1 MVSRS
6 TKIERIVSL
15 DYLRGIAALSILFYH
30 YGRGYDSTNLLN
42 KLGLYGVSMF
52 FVLSGLS
59 MAIVYHKKV
68 NNLKSATRFFVK
80 RIFRIFP
87 LHILICC
94 LFITYNL
101 INGIELSLY
110 QVFINFTGLFGF
122 IDPSNY
128 IAKGAWSI
136 GNELVY
142 YAFTPIILYIYDRW
156 RKIGNTLFLFTI
168 GLGIFFAF
176 YKINSSL
183 PLNDQWS
190 TYVNPFNNM
199 FLYVSGIFMYY
210 NLNNIKIRKWIA
222 IVILVIA
229 VGVLIALP
237 FNSRIFLV
245 TNYIRFL
252 YCFIVYIIVFAFY
265 KIKFQKRTFIGKIF
279 DAFGMATYGIYLF
292 H

>member
-30 YGRGYDSTNLLN
+30 YGRGYDPTNLLN

-110 QVFINFTGLFGF
+110 QVFINFT
-122 IDPSNY
+122 
-128 IAKGAWSI
+128 
-136 GNELVY
+136 
-142 YAFTPIILYIYDRW
+142 
-156 RKIGNTLFLFTI
+156 
-168 GLGIFFAF
+168 
-176 YKINSSL
+176 
-183 PLNDQWS
+183 
-190 TYVNPFNNM
+190 
-199 FLYVSGIFMYY
+199 
-210 NLNNIKIRKWIA
+210 
-222 IVILVIA
+222 
-229 VGVLIALP
+229 
-237 FNSRIFLV
+237 
-245 TNYIRFL
+245 
-252 YCFIVYIIVFAFY
+252 
-265 KIKFQKRTFIGKIF
+265 
-279 DAFGMATYGIYLF
+279 
-292 H
+292 